1 MARFSINLRNLVIL
15 VADPSSYMSML
26 IHSMLRG
33 FGSNKVLEA
42 RSSSANPHQS
52 KDRHLDLRLAASAPR
67 RPATDARHSPQ
78 AGQCE
83 PHNSDSGHDQR
94 RPRNKRK

>member
-1 MARFSINLRNLVIL
+1 MARFSINLRDLVIL

-42 RSSSANPHQS
+42 RSSTSVLQVLTNQ
-52 KDRHLDLRLAASAPR
+52 KIDILICELAASAADR
-67 RPATDARHSPQ
+67 ARYLASLRQ
-78 AGQCE
+78 
-83 PHNSDSGHDQR
+83 
-94 RPRNKRK
+94 

>member
-1 MARFSINLRNLVIL
+1 MTRFSINLRDLVVL

-42 RSSSANPHQS
+42 RSTTTVLQTLTNQKIDILICDS
-52 KDRHLDLRLAASAPR
+52 AASASW
-67 RPATDARHSPQ
+67 RPAVGARYSQ
-78 AGQCE
+78 
-83 PHNSDSGHDQR
+83 
-94 RPRNKRK
+94 